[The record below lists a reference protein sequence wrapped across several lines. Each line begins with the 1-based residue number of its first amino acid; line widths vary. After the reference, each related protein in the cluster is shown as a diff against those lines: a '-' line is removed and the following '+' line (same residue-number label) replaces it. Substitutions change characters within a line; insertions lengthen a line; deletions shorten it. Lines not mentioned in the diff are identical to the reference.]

1 MLTYSQTIASSKH
14 MGMIPHTLA
23 YLNNVDWIPVDV
35 LSDIVIEL
43 IHSETGPLHAA
54 ETKNGSCLVYN
65 AVNPQDTTWT
75 KLVPTIN
82 SRLHDGQLKE
92 VPFEEWVD
100 ALLDAAGRGESVQSL
115 PALKLIDFYEIL
127 MEASAPGHE
136 MPKFE
141 TTRACQS
148 SDIMA
153 KLQPVS
159 QANMAKWMEQWGF

>member
-1 MLTYSQTIASSKH
+1 MVSSRKF
-14 MGMIPHTLA
+14 P
-23 YLNNVDWIPVDV
+23 
-35 LSDIVIEL
+35 
-43 IHSETGPLHAA
+43 
-54 ETKNGSCLVYN
+54 
-65 AVNPQDTTWT
+65 
-75 KLVPTIN
+75 
-82 SRLHDGQLKE
+82 SRK
-92 VPFEEWVD
+92 WVD
-100 ALLDAAGRGESVQSL
+100 ALLAASGRGESVQTL

>member
-1 MLTYSQTIASSKH
+1 MFLQTIASSKH

-23 YLNNVDWIPVDV
+23 YLNNVDWVPVDV
-35 LSDIVIEL
+35 FSDIVIEL

-82 SRLHDGQLKE
+82 SHLHDGQLKE
-92 VPFEEWVD
+92 VPFKEWVD
-100 ALLDAAGRGESVQSL
+100 ALLDAAGRGESVKTL
-115 PALKLIDFYEIL
+115 LALKLIDFYEIL

-136 MPKFE
+136 MSKFE